1 MTYAA
6 LADLPFC
13 PYLDATGDLNPDWQA
28 KTGAYAIYDQ
38 AQVLQY
44 IGYSRDVRASLLQH
58 LVRQVQSCYWVKLQ
72 WVERPSRTLLEDIRQ
87 AWIAESGRLPPGN
100 GKSQALWCQPIP
112 VKPALTQ
119 GERLTFDQSD
129 ELGQAKLLKTV
140 ARRLEAERLAQLQ
153 ARGAKLDIR
162 FNPKLKEQGLLDVK

>member
-1 MTYAA
+1 MTYSA
-6 LADLPFC
+6 LADLPFW
-13 PYLDATGDLNPDWQA
+13 PYLNDAGDLNPDWQG

-38 AQVLQY
+38 RQALQY

-58 LVRQVQSCYWVKLQ
+58 LVRQVDSCYWVKLQ
-72 WVERPSRTLLEDIRQ
+72 WAERPSRTLLEDIRQ
-87 AWIAESGRLPPGN
+87 AWIAENGALPPGN
-100 GKSQALWCQPIP
+100 GDDQSLWCQPIT
-112 VKPALTQ
+112 VKPALTEA
-119 GERLTFDQSD
+119 ERLTFDQSD
-129 ELGQAKLLKTV
+129 DLGQAKLLKTV